1 MKQKLRKGDTVV
13 VITGKSKGKT
23 GEILRMF
30 PSQKRV
36 LVAGVNMVKKHQ
48 KPSKAS
54 AGGIIEKEAKIQVS
68 NIAYLDPIKKISTK
82 ISFKTLEDGSK
93 VRIAKKSGEVI
104 ANKS

>member
-1 MKQKLRKGDTVV
+1 M
-13 VITGKSKGKT
+13 
-23 GEILRMF
+23 EILRMF

-48 KPSKAS
+48 KPSKDS

-68 NIAYLDPIKKISTK
+68 NIAYLDPIKKIATK

-93 VRIAKKSGEVI
+93 VRVAKKSGEVI